1 MSTQNLLCLFQECTS
16 LCSTS
21 LQGRR
26 LKRYDDGRSAIARG
40 RAAMERLQD
49 GVSGIGTKDRGLGF
63 EPQPG
68 GGGGGEVVALQEI
81 HLNNGES
88 LPWNGESTVAGSPEK
103 TLLTTGA
110 GLEEGAIQ
118 GEVYI
123 QEGGG
128 TEVVC
133 DETVLEIYTLEV
145 AETPDIISQDA
156 GTEPSSDG
164 TVHAEISGSPH
175 RTANGTAWE
184 MSPGLEEDG
193 SEPNNSNYGT
203 TEPESLAPSSSYTDL
218 SQTSSPSLCDQLK
231 LGREEP
237 PGPGLN
243 VECRICGDKA
253 SGFHYGVHACE
264 GCKASSSQQEAAQSS
279 STDSRD
285 MARGAD
291 AGASAS
297 DAYER
302 SKDVMCGICMD
313 KVYEKPAPED
323 RRFGILPNCSHPFCL
338 GCIVTW
344 RKTKDFQDEVIK
356 SCPQCR
362 VKSTFYIPN
371 KYWVS
376 DPAQK
381 HTLVAKFKE
390 RTSSTE
396 ETDSEG
402 FHIMQYAVALALLHD
417 DDDVLDDHF
426 SHRRFFEIFLDDSYL
441 DSD

>member
-1 MSTQNLLCLFQECTS
+1 ALPRHFIHGTCRLGQSCHFSHQLPVWKSSQICKYFQKGCCWFGDRCSSAFQNRRGSELSVQQAHGGYAGSRRGSAPAVTS
-16 LCSTS
+16 LAS
-21 LQGRR
+21 LQRNF
-26 LKRYDDGRSAIARG
+26 
-40 RAAMERLQD
+40 ERLSTEFEEDEENHAASEFRPMRQQA
-49 GVSGIGTKDRGLGF
+49 VQQLGQ
-63 EPQPG
+63 EVLYSPV
-68 GGGGGEVVALQEI
+68 EVVSLHTLQGI
-81 HLNNGES
+81 F
-88 LPWNGESTVAGSPEK
+88 
-103 TLLTTGA
+103 
-110 GLEEGAIQ
+110 
-118 GEVYI
+118 
-123 QEGGG
+123 
-128 TEVVC
+128 
-133 DETVLEIYTLEV
+133 
-145 AETPDIISQDA
+145 
-156 GTEPSSDG
+156 
-164 TVHAEISGSPH
+164 
-175 RTANGTAWE
+175 
-184 MSPGLEEDG
+184 
-193 SEPNNSNYGT
+193 
-203 TEPESLAPSSSYTDL
+203 
-218 SQTSSPSLCDQLK
+218 
-231 LGREEP
+231 
-237 PGPGLN
+237 GPL
-243 VECRICGDKA
+243 
-253 SGFHYGVHACE
+253 YQ
-264 GCKASSSQQEAAQSS
+264 ASSSQQEAAQSS

-285 MARGAD
+285 MSRGAD
-291 AGASAS
+291 AAASAS

-396 ETDSEG
+396 ESDSEG

>member
-1 MSTQNLLCLFQECTS
+1 
-16 LCSTS
+16 
-21 LQGRR
+21 
-26 LKRYDDGRSAIARG
+26 
-40 RAAMERLQD
+40 MERASV
-49 GVSGIGTKDRGLGF
+49 G
-63 EPQPG
+63 
-68 GGGGGEVVALQEI
+68 
-81 HLNNGES
+81 
-88 LPWNGESTVAGSPEK
+88 
-103 TLLTTGA
+103 
-110 GLEEGAIQ
+110 
-118 GEVYI
+118 
-123 QEGGG
+123 
-128 TEVVC
+128 
-133 DETVLEIYTLEV
+133 
-145 AETPDIISQDA
+145 
-156 GTEPSSDG
+156 
-164 TVHAEISGSPH
+164 
-175 RTANGTAWE
+175 NGTNNKRVSNTDRIPCRHFIHGTCRLGQSCHFSHQLPVWKSSQICKYFQKGRCWFGDRCRYQHVLQADGGYLGSRRGSAPALVPPWGG
-184 MSPGLEEDG
+184 SAFQNRRG
-193 SEPNNSNYGT
+193 SEPSVQQAHGGYAGSRRGS
-203 TEPESLAPSSSYTDL
+203 EPAVTSLASLQRNFERL
-218 SQTSSPSLCDQLK
+218 STEFEEDEENHAATEFRPMRQQAEPVTAHAAQQTPNTPSLCRIGSMSSSASAPCLQIGAINVLECASK
-231 LGREEP
+231 LGSHERH
-237 PGPGLN
+237 GLP
-243 VECRICGDKA
+243 
-253 SGFHYGVHACE
+253 
-264 GCKASSSQQEAAQSS
+264 KASSSQQEAAQSS

-285 MARGAD
+285 MARGTD

-390 RTSSTE
+390 RTSKIKCKFYMRHGCCPFRSECIYLHELPQGHRHLRRRRSAALPRRRSSTE
-396 ETDSEG
+396 ESDSEG